1 MSQIQAT
8 VILDIASGEVE
19 LASLSRPN
27 NEDSQDNSQFT
38 QLIGDLGSD
47 VSSLSDNAQVHFP
60 QPLNIPSPL
69 TPN

>member
-27 NEDSQDNSQFT
+27 NEDSQDNS
-38 QLIGDLGSD
+38 
-47 VSSLSDNAQVHFP
+47 
-60 QPLNIPSPL
+60 
-69 TPN
+69 